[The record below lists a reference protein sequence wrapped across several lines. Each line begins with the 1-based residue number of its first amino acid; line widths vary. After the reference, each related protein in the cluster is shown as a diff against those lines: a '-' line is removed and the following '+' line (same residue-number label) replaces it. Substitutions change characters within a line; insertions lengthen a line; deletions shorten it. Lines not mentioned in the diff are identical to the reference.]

1 MAFLSKIV
9 PIAMFL
15 FVVSSMLAVGL
26 GLTISE
32 IFAPLRNV
40 KLVVLALIANFVL
53 MPLAAIL
60 ISRML
65 QLDQPLGVGFI
76 LLGTAAGAPFL
87 PKLAGVAKSN
97 LAFAVGLTVMLMVLT
112 VVYMPLVLP
121 LMLKGVSVDAL
132 KIAQSL
138 LLLMLLPLAVGLVVR
153 TRLPRLADRAMP
165 PLNRISGLSLIL
177 LIVLLLITNFQNVL
191 SLFGTRGL
199 LASVLFLAFGA
210 TLGWL
215 LGGKD
220 VGIKGVLSLGT
231 AQRNI
236 AAAILVGGQSF
247 DDPKVL
253 VMVVVVAVSGL
264 VMLMP
269 LARFMGKRSAI
280 QVA

>member
-15 FVVSSMLAVGL
+15 
-26 GLTISE
+26 
-32 IFAPLRNV
+32 LRFKHAGCRFGIDNIRNIRAASQF

-76 LLGTAAGAPFL
+76 LLGIAAGAPFL

-153 TRLPRLADRAMP
+153 TRLPRIADRAMP

-177 LIVLLLITNFQNVL
+177 LICCC
-191 SLFGTRGL
+191 
-199 LASVLFLAFGA
+199 
-210 TLGWL
+210 
-215 LGGKD
+215 
-220 VGIKGVLSLGT
+220 
-231 AQRNI
+231 
-236 AAAILVGGQSF
+236 
-247 DDPKVL
+247 
-253 VMVVVVAVSGL
+253 
-264 VMLMP
+264 
-269 LARFMGKRSAI
+269 
-280 QVA
+280 